1 MTLDS
6 PKAII
11 LFGHGSRDP
20 LWRLPIDAVAQRIRA
35 QHPGTPVRCA
45 FLELEKP
52 GLDEAAADLVARGAR
67 RVTVVPMFLG
77 TGRHARED
85 LPLLIEGVR
94 GAHPEVE
101 FTLQPA
107 VGEDPRLLDLLA
119 TIALGP
125 GDQRQPGTP
134 D

>member
-1 MTLDS
+1 MDA

-20 LWRLPIDAVAQRIRA
+20 LWRLPMDAVAQRIRSR
-35 QHPGTPVRCA
+35 HPGMPVRCA
-45 FLELEKP
+45 FLELEQP
-52 GLDEAAADLVARGAR
+52 GLAAAAADLAAGGAR

-85 LPLLIEGVR
+85 LPVLLDEVR
-94 GAHPEVE
+94 RALPEVA
-101 FTLQPA
+101 FTLQAA

-119 TIALGP
+119 KIAMA
-125 GDQRQPGTP
+125 
-134 D
+134 